1 MSFRSDMMEFCTVIA
16 PQLVVGVQ
24 LKHQPILNM
33 KCINGIGVD
42 RVNQVRVNIMYFKE
56 IHYSDQGTGMLTHG

>member
-24 LKHQPILNM
+24 LKHQPIQNM
-33 KCINGIGVD
+33 NGMIGITVN
-42 RVNQVRVNIMYFKE
+42 RVNQLRVNFSSKKPTIRIMYLGAGAE
-56 IHYSDQGTGMLTHG
+56 